1 MKPFLRQELAPQNT
15 MQKMLKILPAE
26 NALREL
32 NNLLFSSG
40 FDDFRIQQIEEINK
54 KYKLDV
60 RAKFKKETAK
70 LLEDFVEYHLNQEL
84 PNDGSRYIPKLIEI
98 LGIESKKA
106 DEILAE
112 IKAKV
117 YRNRF
122 ELAVVNRRLSE
133 EEETILDTLRVNLG
147 LDEKTAEEISQ
158 KVRGNAI
165 QSYVNRMI
173 EDGEV
178 SPQEEEELNQA
189 AKSLAINVEMSEES
203 RLALEKL
210 RLVWRIN
217 HEELQTI
224 EPDIILQKKELCYYM
239 QKVDWYEHRAVKSSV
254 GYGGLSG
261 RIKIAKGIYYRVGK
275 MGLNVHSTQEMTKID
290 TGKVYITNKRL
301 IFAGGL
307 KNTSIPFSKIIN
319 LQPYKDGIE
328 IIKDSGKSPLLAFS
342 NDVDIFTATLT
353 RAISD
358 SL

>member
-1 MKPFLRQELAPQNT
+1 MKPFLSQELIQQNA

-32 NNLLFSSG
+32 NNLLSSSG
-40 FDDFRIQQIEEINK
+40 FDNFPVQNVEEINK

-60 RAKFKKETAK
+60 RTKFKKETAK
-70 LLEDFVEYHLNQEL
+70 LLEDFAEFHLKQEL
-84 PNDGSRYIPKLIEI
+84 PNDGSRFIPKLVQI
-98 LGIESKKA
+98 LGIETQKANDILTDIRSK
-106 DEILAE
+106 I
-112 IKAKV
+112 
-117 YRNRF
+117 YQNRY
-122 ELAVVNRRLSE
+122 ELAVVNRRLLE
-133 EEETILDTLRVNLG
+133 EEEKILENLRVNLG
-147 LDEKTAEEISQ
+147 LSEEKEEEISL
-158 KVRGNAI
+158 KVRSNVI
-165 QSYVNRMI
+165 QSYVSRMI

-178 SPQEEEELNQA
+178 SPQEEEELIQTT
-189 AKSLAINVEMSEES
+189 KSLSMKMEMSEES
-203 RLALEKL
+203 KLALEKL

-239 QKVDWYEHRAVKSSV
+239 QNVDWYEHRAVKSSV
-254 GYGGLSG
+254 GYSGLSG